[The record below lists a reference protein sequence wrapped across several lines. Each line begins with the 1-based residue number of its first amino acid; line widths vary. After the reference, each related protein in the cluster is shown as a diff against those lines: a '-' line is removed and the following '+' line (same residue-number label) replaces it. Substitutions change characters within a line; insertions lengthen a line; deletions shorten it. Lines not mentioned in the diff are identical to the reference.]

1 MGDGGED
8 PPEAVVAEV
17 EAVGVAA
24 GPLDHPHQDQAQVTL
39 PLIWQ
44 RVMF

>member
-8 PPEAVVAEV
+8 LPEAVVAEV
-17 EAVGVAA
+17 AAVGVAA
-24 GPLDHPHQDQAQVTL
+24 GPPDPLHQDQAQVTL
-39 PLIWQ
+39 SLRCQ

>member
-8 PPEAVVAEV
+8 PQEVGAAGVA
-17 EAVGVAA
+17 AVGVAV
-24 GPLDHPHQDQAQVTL
+24 GPPDHPHQDQAQVTL